1 MDGRTVTVPA
11 EIHKILGT
19 SPPTT
24 EAVYMLDPDVL
35 VGLNFAF
42 NNSKYVPAKYVNLP
56 NVGGQQM
63 GTSLNYE
70 TFLSMNPD
78 IVLYGS
84 SPGTNVS
91 STIDDIQTKLN
102 PIPVVGT
109 EDSTNAKNYEPEIT
123 FLGDLLDKKDKAA
136 ELNAFYDTVYQTVT
150 SKVASIPDEK
160 KVRVYYAEGPDGL
173 KTDPEVSD
181 HAQLIAICGGKN
193 VADVK
198 EKGGGGMTPVSM
210 EQIVSW
216 NPELILAGDSKFYQS
231 VLTDPNWKDIT
242 AVKDKQVF
250 LIPNQP
256 FGWID
261 RPPGV
266 NRIIG
271 IPWLAKVLYPDLFA
285 DMDLS
290 ALIKEFYSKFYHYD
304 LTGDEVNDIITSSG
318 LSIGDKSS

>member
-1 MDGRTVTVPA
+1 
-11 EIHKILGT
+11 
-19 SPPTT
+19 
-24 EAVYMLDPDVL
+24 
-35 VGLNFAF
+35 
-42 NNSKYVPAKYVNLP
+42 
-56 NVGGQQM
+56 M
-63 GTSLNYE
+63 GSTLNYE

-78 IVLYGS
+78 VILYGS

-109 EDSTNAKNYEPEIT
+109 LDSTNAKNYGPEIT
-123 FLGDLLDKKDKAA
+123 YLGDLLDQKDKAA
-136 ELNAFYDTVYQTVT
+136 ELNAFYDNVYQTVT

-160 KVRVYYAEGPDGL
+160 RVKVDYAEGPEGL

-193 VADVK
+193 VADIT
-198 EKGGGGMTPVSM
+198 EKGGGGMAPVSM
-210 EQIVSW
+210 EQVVSW
-216 NPELILAGDSKFYQS
+216 NPDLILAGDSKFFQS
-231 VLTDPNWKDIT
+231 ILTDPNWKDIN
-242 AVKDKQVF
+242 AVKNKQVF

-271 IPWLAKVLYPDLFA
+271 IPWLAKVLYPEQFA

-304 LTGDEVNDIITSSG
+304 LTSDEVRDIITTSG
-318 LSIGDKSS
+318 LSV